1 MSKSLDPWITLHQ
14 KRIEDFLKEFIN
26 KNSDETLI
34 KKVCEYAIF
43 NGGKRFR
50 ALLAYAIGE
59 INGVN
64 KQALDYVAGAVEV
77 IHCYSLIH
85 DDLPAMDDDSLR
97 RGKPSCHIKF
107 NEAQAILAGDGLQ
120 VISFNLLCSP
130 DLDISNKKK
139 LDLLKILSKA
149 IGIQGMVLGQSLDM
163 EASNNTI
170 NLKSLEHLQELKTG
184 ALIEASCTMPYS
196 ISDVFIQNNQN
207 KISKMAKLL
216 GKIYQI
222 TDDILDNES
231 SENVLGKTCGKDK
244 NYNKATF
251 ISLIGLE
258 EAKKINLEF
267 FEKAMMTLEGVSGNT
282 KIIKQLI
289 TKIYQRKF

>member
-120 VISFNLLCSP
+120 VISFNLLCSS

-282 KIIKQLI
+282 KTIKQLI

>member
-50 ALLAYAIGE
+50 ALLVYAIGE

-120 VISFNLLCSP
+120 VISFNLLCSS

-139 LDLLKILSKA
+139 IDLLEIFSKA

-184 ALIEASCTMPYS
+184 ALIEASCTMSYL
-196 ISDVFIQNNQN
+196 ISNVFNQNNQN

-231 SENVLGKTCGKDK
+231 NENILGKTCGKDK

-267 FEKAMMTLEGVSGNT
+267 FEKAMMALEGVSGNKKT
-282 KIIKQLI
+282 IKQLI

>member
-50 ALLAYAIGE
+50 ALLVYAIGE

-120 VISFNLLCSP
+120 VISFNLLCSS

-139 LDLLKILSKA
+139 IALLEIFSKA

-184 ALIEASCTMPYS
+184 ALIEASCTMSYL
-196 ISDVFIQNNQN
+196 ISDVFNQNNQN

-231 SENVLGKTCGKDK
+231 NENILGKTCGKDK

-267 FEKAMMTLEGVSGNT
+267 FEKAMMALEGVSGNKKT
-282 KIIKQLI
+282 IKQLI

>member
-1 MSKSLDPWITLHQ
+1 
-14 KRIEDFLKEFIN
+14 
-26 KNSDETLI
+26 
-34 KKVCEYAIF
+34 
-43 NGGKRFR
+43 
-50 ALLAYAIGE
+50 
-59 INGVN
+59 
-64 KQALDYVAGAVEV
+64 LDYVAGAVEV

-139 LDLLKILSKA
+139 LNLLKILSKA

-196 ISDVFIQNNQN
+196 ISDVFSQNNQN

-231 SENVLGKTCGKDK
+231 SDNVLGKTCGKDK

-258 EAKKINLEF
+258 EAKKMNLDF
-267 FEKAMMTLEGVSGNT
+267 FEKAMVALEGVSGNT
-282 KIIKQLI
+282 KTIKQLI

>member
-50 ALLAYAIGE
+50 ALLVYAIGE

-120 VISFNLLCSP
+120 VISFNLLCSS

-139 LDLLKILSKA
+139 IALLEIFSKA

-184 ALIEASCTMPYS
+184 ALIEASCTMSYL
-196 ISDVFIQNNQN
+196 ISNVFNQNNQN

-231 SENVLGKTCGKDK
+231 NENILGKTCGKDK

-267 FEKAMMTLEGVSGNT
+267 FEKAMMALEGVSGNKKT
-282 KIIKQLI
+282 IKQLI

>member
-139 LDLLKILSKA
+139 LNLLKILSKA

-196 ISDVFIQNNQN
+196 ISDVFSQNNQN

-258 EAKKINLEF
+258 EAKKMNLDF
-267 FEKAMMTLEGVSGNT
+267 FEKAMVALEGVSGNT
-282 KIIKQLI
+282 KTIKQLI

>member
-50 ALLAYAIGE
+50 ALLVYAIGE

-120 VISFNLLCSP
+120 VISFNLLCSSN
-130 DLDISNKKK
+130 LDISNKKK
-139 LDLLKILSKA
+139 IALLEIFSKA

-184 ALIEASCTMPYS
+184 ALIEASCTMSYL
-196 ISDVFIQNNQN
+196 ISDVFNQNNQN

-231 SENVLGKTCGKDK
+231 NENILGKTCGKDK

-267 FEKAMMTLEGVSGNT
+267 FEKAMMALEGVSGNKKT
-282 KIIKQLI
+282 IKQLI

>member
-120 VISFNLLCSP
+120 VISFNLLCSS

-139 LDLLKILSKA
+139 LGLLKILSKA

-207 KISKMAKLL
+207 KITKMAKLL

-231 SENVLGKTCGKDK
+231 SENILGKTCGKDK

-282 KIIKQLI
+282 KTIKQLI

>member
-120 VISFNLLCSP
+120 VISFNLLCSS

-139 LDLLKILSKA
+139 LGLLKILSKA

-231 SENVLGKTCGKDK
+231 SENILGKTCGKDK

-282 KIIKQLI
+282 KTIKQLI